1 MKYARIAL
9 WIIVIIAATVF
20 NPPYA
25 IVLLFM
31 WGVVWAINKL
41 IALHDKYLL

>member
-1 MKYARIAL
+1 MKYARIAF
-9 WIIVIIAATVF
+9 WILVIIAAFVL

-31 WGVVWAINKL
+31 WGVVWAFNKL
-41 IALHDKYLL
+41 IELHDKYLL